1 MMCSLCK
8 TNDATVHLT
17 QVVGDK
23 LEKID
28 LCETCAQE
36 KGVSDTTGFHLAE
49 LLLGMSGTKGGEAG
63 TASSPSKSQ
72 LKCPQCGYTQ
82 ADLKKTARLGCPE
95 CYVTFADSLKPML
108 KSMHRGTKHI
118 GKVPGGIA
126 PAVDPGAQI
135 KSVQRELE
143 KAVAA
148 EDYER
153 AAELRDQLKTL
164 KASS

>member
-1 MMCSLCK
+1 MLCSLCK

-49 LLLGMSGTKGGEAG
+49 LLLGMSGTKAESAP
-63 TASSPSKSQ
+63 AAPSKNQ

-108 KSMHRGTKHI
+108 KSMHRGTRHV
-118 GKVPGGIA
+118 GKVPGGTA
-126 PAVDPGAQI
+126 PVADPAAQL
-135 KSVQRELE
+135 KSVERELV
-143 KAVAA
+143 KAVAE

-153 AAELRDQLKTL
+153 AAELRDQLKAL